1 MERLIKEREL
11 DRVDLANLS
20 REYEE
25 KNLEIKRLQAECATV
40 SEKSFLCRNHFKY
53 NCISRCFLLV
63 FAANAIIRGRQ

>member
-25 KNLEIKRLQAECATV
+25 KNLEVKRLQAECATV
-40 SEKSFLCRNHFKY
+40 SRKKILFSSF
-53 NCISRCFLLV
+53 
-63 FAANAIIRGRQ
+63 